1 MTWQF
6 LGNAAL
12 AIVLFNLVLMVF
24 FWARMMQLERKQLRD
39 DGEGHRAR
47 IHPD

>member
-12 AIVLFNLVLMVF
+12 LIVLFNLVLMVIL
-24 FWARMMQLERKQLRD
+24 WARMMQVERKQLRD
-39 DGEGHRAR
+39 EDDGRR
-47 IHPD
+47 VLTRPD

>member
-12 AIVLFNLVLMVF
+12 LIVLFNLVLVVI
-24 FWARMMQLERKQLRD
+24 FWARMMQFERKQLGD
-39 DGEGHRAR
+39 DDQGRRVR
-47 IHPD
+47 IRPD